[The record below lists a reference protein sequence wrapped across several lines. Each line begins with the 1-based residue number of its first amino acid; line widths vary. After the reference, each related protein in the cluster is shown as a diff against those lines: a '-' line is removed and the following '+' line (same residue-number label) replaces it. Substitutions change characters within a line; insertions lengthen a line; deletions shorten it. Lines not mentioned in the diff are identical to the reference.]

1 MRLDQFWRACTET
14 LFLQNK
20 RLICPNWDWDRITG
34 RPAAAFVKHKRP
46 EFWAPTDVATS
57 KQFTPD
63 YGPGCVH
70 SSTNTA
76 GNRAQIQMKIQ
87 SKFKRFFQWCKSR
100 PCVTKRYFFNKT
112 PDNGVG
118 CVEISTRLGIQY
130 KYNWKCNTNTMESAQ
145 QIYYK
150 STLNPVIVLWQNLQL
165 HCSEIML
172 VNHSD
177 HNRPLYGWKARNLQA
192 EVLCKYKWKSGAN
205 TRENAV
211 KQ

>member
-1 MRLDQFWRACTET
+1 MRLDQFWKQKQCAKQVVDLSKLRLRQDHRTPCGGFCET
-14 LFLQNK
+14 QETGVLGT
-20 RLICPNWDWDRITG
+20 DR
-34 RPAAAFVKHKRP
+34 RR
-46 EFWAPTDVATS
+46 D
-57 KQFTPD
+57 KQA
-63 YGPGCVH
+63 VH
-70 SSTNTA
+70 SRLWTGLCPLQHKYSWKPSTNTIE
-76 GNRAQIQMKIQ
+76 NPEQIQ
-87 SKFKRFFQWCKSR
+87 SNFQWCKSR
-100 PCVTKRYFFNKT
+100 PCVTKQQWYFFNKT

-192 EVLCKYKWKSGAN
+192 EVLCKYKWKSGGN

>member
-1 MRLDQFWRACTET
+1 MRIDLCLMRLMRLLWNSEVEFGELAAVRLKKWKWCKKLILCSEVGPI
-14 LFLQNK
+14 LESLQNK
-20 RLICPNWDWDRITG
+20 WLICPNWDWDRITG

-57 KQFTPD
+57 KQFAPD
-63 YGPGCVH
+63 YGPGCVQH
-70 SSTNTA
+70 KYSWKPSTNTIE
-76 GNRAQIQMKIQ
+76 NPEQIQ
-87 SKFKRFFQWCKSR
+87 SNFQWCKSR

-150 STLNPVIVLWQNLQL
+150 ST
-165 HCSEIML
+165 
-172 VNHSD
+172 
-177 HNRPLYGWKARNLQA
+177 
-192 EVLCKYKWKSGAN
+192 
-205 TRENAV
+205 
-211 KQ
+211 